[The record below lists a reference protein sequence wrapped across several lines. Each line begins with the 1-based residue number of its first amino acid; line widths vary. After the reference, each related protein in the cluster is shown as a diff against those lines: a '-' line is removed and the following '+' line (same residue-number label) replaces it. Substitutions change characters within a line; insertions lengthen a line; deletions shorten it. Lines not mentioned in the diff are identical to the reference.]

1 MQGDDGGEPL
11 LHPSDSSQEPDEAD
25 SRRARAAHALA
36 EESEHHQAIETT
48 LLESLCH
55 IFNIKCY

>member
-11 LHPSDSSQEPDEAD
+11 LHPSDSSQEPDEAH

-36 EESEHHQAIETT
+36 EESEYHQATETVS
-48 LLESLCH
+48 LENLCH
-55 IFNIKCY
+55 I